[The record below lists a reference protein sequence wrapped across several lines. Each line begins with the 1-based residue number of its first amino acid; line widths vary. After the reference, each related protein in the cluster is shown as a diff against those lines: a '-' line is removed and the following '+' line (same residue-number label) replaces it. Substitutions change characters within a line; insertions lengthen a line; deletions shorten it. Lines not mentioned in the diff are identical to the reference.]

1 MAGFLD
7 LHTHVVPSG
16 DDGAPDIES
25 GLSLCR
31 QMAAA
36 GTAVVYATP
45 HAHPPDAWFPITDER
60 IARAR
65 EAYAEMKP
73 LCAEFGLDLRLGWEL
88 AATGALVGEL
98 SDYVLEGTR
107 AVLLE
112 IPGPWFSFEDEV
124 AVTVEQAEEIRAG
137 GFEVVFAHPERSVG
151 IQRRPELLRELV
163 DEGAYVCFNADS
175 FLGGHGES
183 VERCA
188 WQLLDL
194 GIGDFLGSDAHRPER
209 PSHLREAV
217 EAIAARH
224 GRERALA
231 IARGEALTAIPAVEG
246 VSATD

>member
-1 MAGFLD
+1 
-7 LHTHVVPSG
+7 
-16 DDGAPDIES
+16 
-25 GLSLCR
+25 
-31 QMAAA
+31 
-36 GTAVVYATP
+36 
-45 HAHPPDAWFPITDER
+45 
-60 IARAR
+60 
-65 EAYAEMKP
+65 MKP

-124 AVTVEQAEEIRAG
+124 AVTVEQAEEIRAA

-151 IQRRPELLRELV
+151 IQRRPGLLRELV

-175 FLGGHGES
+175 VLGGHGES